1 MTEVKFPV
9 VVRVNR
15 QQIFKWMTL
24 EQANERFVVI
34 DNQLTVNNVEPI
46 SLTYA
51 EFLLEQYQRRLA
63 DSKKYFEFL
72 CEDAAYCKNNERFM
86 KRALFLQISEWSQR
100 ELEKCKVDIK
110 NAEHDVSFLKQAIV
124 FLKS

>member
-9 VVRVNR
+9 IVRLNK
-15 QQIFKWMTL
+15 QQVFKWMTL

-34 DNQLTVNNVEPI
+34 DGCLVVNNVEPL

-51 EFLLEQYQRRLA
+51 DFLLEQYQRSLA
-63 DSKKYFEFL
+63 DSKKYYDFL
-72 CEDAAYCKNNERFM
+72 CEDAASCKNERFISDW
-86 KRALFLQISEWSQR
+86 LQP

-124 FLKS
+124 FLS